1 MSTTTSK
8 VEPDERLAEAR
19 RLRLER
25 LLQCTA
31 RDYHLRFAFSDGDR
45 LGRGRILSKAES
57 PAQGS
62 ILPLK
67 ANALRLLGHL
77 QAESA
82 DVLRQAREEEQRD
95 SPGFAS
101 LWHALENARIENR
114 MVERWPGMRTTF
126 ASRLLPNLGGS
137 LVRVMRWSDQLRLG
151 LYLEGR
157 GYHGAQYVE
166 RVRQVL
172 ETVADDIRQ
181 GAGGGS
187 AQASLEA
194 MRRIYPALSL
204 CFALAGRVARPERR
218 TSWRQARRKAAPGTT
233 LRTSR

>member
-1 MSTTTSK
+1 LSTTTSK
-8 VEPDERLAEAR
+8 AETDERLAEAR

-31 RDYHLRFAFSDGDR
+31 RDYHLHFAFSDGDR
-45 LGRGRILSKAES
+45 LGRGRILSKAEA

-77 QAESA
+77 KAEST
-82 DVLRQAREEEQRD
+82 DVLRQAREEEQQD
-95 SPGFAS
+95 HPGFAA

-114 MVERWPGMRTTF
+114 MVERWPGMRTIF

-181 GAGGGS
+181 GAGAEG
-187 AQASLEA
+187 APAALEA
-194 MRRIYPALSL
+194 MRRIYPALI
-204 CFALAGRVARPERR
+204 P
-218 TSWRQARRKAAPGTT
+218 
-233 LRTSR
+233 